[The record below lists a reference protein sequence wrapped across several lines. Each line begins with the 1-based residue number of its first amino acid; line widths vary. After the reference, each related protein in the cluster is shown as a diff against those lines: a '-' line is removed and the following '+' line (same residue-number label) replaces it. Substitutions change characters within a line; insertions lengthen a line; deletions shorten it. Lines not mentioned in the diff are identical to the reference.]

1 MRTAP
6 AAITAARQA
15 SSSRL
20 AKIWRIERTDG
31 VILRFTEHDR
41 DLVVDGETFL
51 ATASF
56 DPSSIKVNADLSVSD
71 MDVQGAF
78 DSSYITAEDVLAG
91 RYNAAAFWVAE
102 CLWDDTAEGKDVL
115 KFGWIGRVK
124 EAGGKFVAELLDPS
138 SQLQHNIVSA
148 YSASCRAT
156 LGDARCGV
164 NLASWTLGG
173 EVEGGGTSVD
183 TPTVGTVNSR
193 KSFTALY
200 LPAQDADYW
209 KAGKLTWLTGANAG
223 LSMDVYDCDG
233 TTVELMLSMPFEV
246 ASGDSFTLT
255 AGCDKALA
263 TCRDKF
269 GNVLRFRGEPHVP
282 VTDDMIKGPVRDG
295 ISTTPTTG
303 GGTGGGNVPVEPP
316 AEPDPDT
323 VTLSGS
329 PSMSA

>member
-1 MRTAP
+1 MRTVS
-6 AAITAARQA
+6 AAITTARQ
-15 SSSRL
+15 SSASRL
-20 AKIWRIERTDG
+20 CKIWRIERTDG

-56 DPSSIKVNADLSVSD
+56 DPSSIKSNADLSVSD

-78 DSSYITAEDVLAG
+78 DSSYITAEDLLAG

-138 SQLQHNIVSA
+138 SKLQHNIVAA

-156 LGDARCGV
+156 LGDVRCGV
-164 NLASWTLGG
+164 DLSGYTIDAVVGG
-173 EVEGGGTSVD
+173 VT
-183 TPTVGTVNSR
+183 SR
-193 KSFTALY
+193 KKFATPFVAS
-200 LPAQDADYW
+200 PVVGW
-209 KAGKLTWLTGANAG
+209 WNVGKVTWLTGANAG
-223 LSMDVYDCDG
+223 LSMDVYDYDG
-233 TTVELMLSMPFEV
+233 TNMSLMLSMPFEIV
-246 ASGDSFTLT
+246 IGDTFRMTP
-255 AGCDKALA
+255 GCDKALA

-269 GNVLRFRGEPHVP
+269 NNVLNFRGEPHAP

-295 ISTTPTTG
+295 ISTTPSSPG
-303 GGTGGGNVPVEPP
+303 AGNDPVVPPTVPP
-316 AEPDPDT
+316 TVPPGDPA
-323 VTLSGS
+323 LSGS
-329 PSMSA
+329 PQLPNS